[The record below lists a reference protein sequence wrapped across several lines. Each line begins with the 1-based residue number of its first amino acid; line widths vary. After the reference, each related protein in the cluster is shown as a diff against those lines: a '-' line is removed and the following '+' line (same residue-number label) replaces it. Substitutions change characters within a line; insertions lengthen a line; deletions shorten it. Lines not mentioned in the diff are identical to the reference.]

1 MTVRQKWS
9 ERREWTMSRKPDFFI
24 VGAAKSGTTSL
35 YRYLIQHPAIFMP
48 ELKEPHFFGEWH
60 PSTGIEDLEEYLK
73 LFAGV
78 PEEIRAGE
86 ATTSYL
92 YSSSGAQEIQRFQP
106 IAKIIMILRNPVDRA
121 YSNYWEQT
129 EAKYWESREPVETLS
144 FEEALEAEPER
155 IQQGWGYTFHYV
167 ACGRYAEQVARYLDV
182 FGDDAVRVY
191 LFDDL
196 VLDAESVCRD
206 VFSFLEVD
214 PNYPIKGAK
223 AHNPSGPSRSALL
236 SKLIYD
242 RLSIKELVKKVL
254 PVSVRRSVKEWL
266 RARNVGPT
274 PKMNPETRSRL
285 QGVFRNDILRLEK
298 LIGRDLDKW
307 LEM

>member
-1 MTVRQKWS
+1 
-9 ERREWTMSRKPDFFI
+9 MSRKPDFFI

-35 YRYLIQHPAIFMP
+35 YSYLIQHPTIFMP

-60 PSTGIEDLEEYLK
+60 PATGVKNLEEYLN
-73 LFAGV
+73 LFARV

-86 ATTSYL
+86 ATTAYL
-92 YSSSGAQEIQRFQP
+92 YSSSGAQEIKRFQP

-121 YSNYWEQT
+121 YSNYWEQR
-129 EAKYWESREPVETLS
+129 EGKYWESREPVETLS

-155 IQQGWGYTFHYV
+155 IQQGWGYAFHYV
-167 ACGRYAEQVARYLDV
+167 ACGHYAEQVARYLDV
-182 FGDDAVRVY
+182 FGYDAVRVY
-191 LFDDL
+191 LFEDL
-196 VLDAESVCRD
+196 VVDAEAVCRD

-214 PNYPIKGAK
+214 PNYPIKVAK
-223 AHNPSGPSRSALL
+223 AYNPSGPSRSALL
-236 SKLIYD
+236 SKLIYE
-242 RLSIKELVKKVL
+242 RLSIKVPVKKVL
-254 PVSVRRSVKEWL
+254 PITIRRSVKEWL
-266 RARNVGPT
+266 RAKNVGSI

-298 LIGRDLDKW
+298 LIGRDLSNW